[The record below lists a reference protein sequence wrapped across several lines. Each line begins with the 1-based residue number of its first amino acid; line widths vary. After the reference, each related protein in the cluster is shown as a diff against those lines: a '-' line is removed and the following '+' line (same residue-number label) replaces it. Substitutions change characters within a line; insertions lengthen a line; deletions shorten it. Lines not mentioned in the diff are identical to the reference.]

1 MVAFNRLSTN
11 LIDWCSWHQT
21 PVLAREEPLKR
32 NGDADAKSCL
42 ISRIAELLFNGL
54 RYFF

>member
-1 MVAFNRLSTN
+1 MVAFNRLSTS
-11 LIDWCSWHQT
+11 LIYWCSWHQT
-21 PVLAREEPLKR
+21 PVLAREESLKC
-32 NGDADAKSCL
+32 NAEADVKSCL